1 MEQIAIKQLQ
11 IMHDRTG
18 HILAAV
24 HDGPLTAGMPAVGIV
39 PARGQT
45 LVAIEVPAA
54 HQGLSMGQLLSRL
67 QLRAGRVIVNDR
79 PIGCRS
85 KKAAKS
91 GGKSKLRRR
100 KK

>member
-1 MEQIAIKQLQ
+1 MEQIAIKKLQ

-54 HQGLSMGQLLSRL
+54 HQGLSMGQLFSRL

-79 PIGCRS
+79 PIGRRS

-91 GGKSKLRRR
+91 VGKSKLRRR